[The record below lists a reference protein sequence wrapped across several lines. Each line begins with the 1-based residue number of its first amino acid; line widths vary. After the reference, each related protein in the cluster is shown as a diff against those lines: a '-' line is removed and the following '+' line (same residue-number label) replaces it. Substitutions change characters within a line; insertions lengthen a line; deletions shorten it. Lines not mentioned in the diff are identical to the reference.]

1 MKRLNSHKYNV
12 LLVKDDVGRPKPTTR
27 CLPNRH
33 FDFGKAVPR
42 DAEGAGSG
50 KFGKVLSL
58 FIHHFFAF
66 LM

>member
-27 CLPNRH
+27 CLPNQH

-42 DAEGAGSG
+42 DAEDAGKG
-50 KFGKVLSL
+50 KFGKVLNM
-58 FIHHFFAF
+58 FIDQFFAF
-66 LM
+66 LI